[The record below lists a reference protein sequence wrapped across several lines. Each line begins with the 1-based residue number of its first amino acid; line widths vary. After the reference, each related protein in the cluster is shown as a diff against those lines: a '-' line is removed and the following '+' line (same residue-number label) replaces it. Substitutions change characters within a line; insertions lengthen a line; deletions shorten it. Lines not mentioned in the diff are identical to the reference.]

1 MYIKNFVK
9 PHRDKNLKHDFKNDA
24 ALMCDAMAV
33 ADNEAIK

>member
-9 PHRDKNLKHDFKNDA
+9 PHRDENLKRDFRNDFA
-24 ALMCDAMAV
+24 SMCDAMAV